1 MLTQAQRAKLTQK
14 IQSALG
20 DTCTI
25 IRFPGCIGIR
35 RGNDIVRRF
44 KTEAELR
51 QWVFDLEARYKD
63 EQQD

>member
-20 DTCTI
+20 DTHTI
-25 IRFPGCIGIR
+25 VRFPGCIGIR

-44 KTEAELR
+44 KTESELR
-51 QWVFDLEARYKD
+51 QWVINLEAHSKD
-63 EQQD
+63 EPRD